1 MTNEMKILLALNQLD
16 NIMELVKGNQW
27 EIFFSRNLIPV
38 RIELCRQLTCLQHYA
53 KINSD
58 A

>member
-1 MTNEMKILLALNQLD
+1 MTDEMKILLALDQID

-38 RIELCRQLTCLQHYA
+38 TIELHRQLTCLQNSA
-53 KINSD
+53 KIQE
-58 A
+58 

>member
-1 MTNEMKILLALNQLD
+1 MTDEMKILLALNQLD

-38 RIELCRQLTCLQHYA
+38 RIELCRQLTCLQHSA
-53 KINSD
+53 KIKE
-58 A
+58 

>member
-1 MTNEMKILLALNQLD
+1 MTDEMKILLALNQID
-16 NIMELVKGNQW
+16 NIMKLVKGNQW
-27 EIFFSRNLIPV
+27 EIFFSHNLIPV
-38 RIELCRQLTCLQHYA
+38 RIELCRQLTCLQHSA